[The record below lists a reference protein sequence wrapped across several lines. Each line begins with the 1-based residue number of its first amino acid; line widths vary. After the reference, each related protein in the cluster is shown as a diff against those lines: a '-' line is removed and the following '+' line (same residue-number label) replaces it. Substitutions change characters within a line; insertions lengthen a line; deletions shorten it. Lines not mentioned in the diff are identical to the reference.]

1 MGKSN
6 AANWAARWV
15 RPVPDRSQA
24 GNVTPM
30 EDMMK
35 AKCGHS
41 DMLGYLANTV
51 CRKCAVKNHK
61 KAMGK

>member
-1 MGKSN
+1 MMSN
-6 AANWAARWV
+6 E
-15 RPVPDRSQA
+15 VPDRSQA